1 MRHTRTAQRIRGC
14 LKFVI
19 LEGLKLSNLG
29 PLPHLLASLS
39 PVDPGDLEYSLDFES
54 LTREQLVELSN
65 TCDTLG
71 WLINNHLEEARPKV
85 GLCEFPKPDSN

>member
-19 LEGLKLSNLG
+19 LEGLKLSRLG
-29 PLPHLLASLS
+29 PSAMLPSLT
-39 PVDPGDLEYSLDFES
+39 PVDPSDLEYSLDFES
-54 LTREQLVELSN
+54 LTTEQLIELSN

-71 WLINNHLEEARPKV
+71 WLINNHLEETRPDRV
-85 GLCEFPKPDSN
+85 GLCEFPKTESN